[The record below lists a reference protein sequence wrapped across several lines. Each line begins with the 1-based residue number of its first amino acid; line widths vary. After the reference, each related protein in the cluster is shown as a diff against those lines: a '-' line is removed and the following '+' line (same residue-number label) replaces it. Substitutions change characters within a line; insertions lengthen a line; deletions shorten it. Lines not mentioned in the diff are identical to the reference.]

1 MENLLGKNGDLFDEI
16 GDLRRVKSAIAPGD
30 VREQTKDRNPVGKAL
45 GGRGNGMGESGRK
58 PKGVPHMKV
67 GRRKTIIEGDGR
79 RLQRRRSVYKNGVF
93 RTGGK
98 RRRERRRADL
108 FGEKRAGGIRRVG
121 RKTPKA
127 HRRIQNIREKSRFI
141 PFHFRKIRAPKK
153 KPVGFERA

>member
-1 MENLLGKNGDLFDEI
+1 MENLFGKNGDLFDGI

-30 VREQTKDRNPVGKAL
+30 VREQEEDRNPVEKAS
-45 GGRGNGMGESGRK
+45 GRRGNEGEAE
-58 PKGVPHMKV
+58 GVPHMKV

-79 RLQRRRSVYKNGVF
+79 RLQRRRSVYENGAF
-93 RTGGK
+93 HAEEK

-108 FGEKRAGGIRRVG
+108 FGEKRAGGIRREG

-127 HRRIQNIREKSRFI
+127 RRRIQNIREKSRFI